1 LGIRKSV
8 AQMGV
13 VLFLASMII
22 PPTGLAGLLLL
33 LLASVLPEKE
43 GELFGSMWPLSGYDN
58 AIDGIYTRG
67 QWLVRIR
74 ELDDED
80 AEESRRVSLG
90 SLGITIGALKIW
102 RARRGLNSR
111 PPASRRSRLTV
122 SGASS

>member
-1 LGIRKSV
+1 
-8 AQMGV
+8 MGV
-13 VLFLASMII
+13 VLFLESMII

-33 LLASVLPEKE
+33 LLASVLPEKK

-67 QWLVRIR
+67 QWLVRIQ

-90 SLGITIGALKIW
+90 S
-102 RARRGLNSR
+102 
-111 PPASRRSRLTV
+111 
-122 SGASS
+122 